1 MGAIKRIAIVILISF
16 GLLSIFQLAQ
26 AQEIYKWIDEKGTTH
41 YSEDPNAVPEKYKNK
56 AQKKD
61 IDEFPPLILDKLKR
75 PQSYSSE
82 PSSDTTVEKT
92 QRSRGKCEIISY
104 SQYDV
109 NLGGGFI
116 SGQVNSRGFYDGYVS
131 GGRRETCVDIVIQ
144 NNDRE
149 TKTITEQNIV
159 ATTSRKIVTR
169 WKSEKVG
176 VNPHIETKPAETR
189 DEFNPK
195 AFFIQIRSGE
205 TYRGSICFDRQ
216 LPIARL
222 ELQGL

>member
-61 IDEFPPLILDKLKR
+61 IDEFPPLLPDKLKR

-82 PSSDTTVEKT
+82 PSSNTTVEKT

-109 NLGGGFI
+109 SGGSGFI
-116 SGQVNSRGFYDGYVS
+116 SGNVWRE
-131 GGRRETCVDIVIQ
+131 RKETCLNIVIQ

-159 ATTSRKIVTR
+159 ATTSRKVVTR
-169 WKSEKVG
+169 WKSETVG
-176 VNPHIETKPAETR
+176 VKPHIETKPAETR
-189 DEFNPK
+189 DDFNPK
-195 AFFIQIRSGE
+195 AVFIQIRPGE
-205 TYRGSICFDRQ
+205 TYRGSICFSRQ
-216 LPIARL
+216 LPIERL